1 MLCPDGFNVFHSP
14 MMGRTGGG
22 VAVLVRDTIDV
33 STFDS
38 LDSTPKS
45 FEHMVL
51 SLTINAVCIRLIVV
65 YCPPK
70 SKPSL
75 PFQCLMKEL
84 ATYLECLS
92 VSSGKVIIVG
102 DFNLHIDNPDDSN
115 VIRFVALLESLSWV
129 QHVKGATH
137 IRGHTLNLV
146 ISRSSDQL
154 ASESFISVL
163 ISDHFAVVTVVPPT
177 SRANEVNL
185 LQINFC
191 YWVRQI

>member
-1 MLCPDGFNVFHSP
+1 
-14 MMGRTGGG
+14 
-22 VAVLVRDTIDV
+22 
-33 STFDS
+33 
-38 LDSTPKS
+38 
-45 FEHMVL
+45 
-51 SLTINAVCIRLIVV
+51 
-65 YCPPK
+65 
-70 SKPSL
+70 
-75 PFQCLMKEL
+75 
-84 ATYLECLS
+84 